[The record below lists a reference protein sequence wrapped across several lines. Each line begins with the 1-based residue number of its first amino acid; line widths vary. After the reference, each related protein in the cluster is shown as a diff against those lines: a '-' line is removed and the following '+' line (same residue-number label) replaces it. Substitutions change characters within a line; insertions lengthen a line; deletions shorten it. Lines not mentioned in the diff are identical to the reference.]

1 MALTECFECGKK
13 ISDIAPA
20 CPSCGAPSKATT
32 SSVTIERIPADLTPV
47 KKLLGVVVM
56 GLAVLALISKFLSDL
71 SPATK
76 EKSLEEQ
83 GIYLD
88 SSASYVAVDAQVGCS
103 SNFSDDKKEDLFNS
117 NYRNRWME
125 WQGEITLLEAGEM
138 SLNVDGKGTQ
148 DLSVKFDDP
157 SAGYDLKKGSLVTVK
172 FLMTSAG
179 GCFLPFAGER
189 ARVINWPKS

>member
-1 MALTECFECGKK
+1 MALIECFECGKK

-20 CPSCGAPSKATT
+20 CPSCGAPSKADNPKGRG
-32 SSVTIERIPADLTPV
+32 ERIPANLNPV
-47 KKLLGVVVM
+47 KKLFVIVFWCVVGLVVLG
-56 GLAVLALISKFLSDL
+56 LIASKGKHT
-71 SPATK
+71 PK
-76 EKSLEEQ
+76 EKTLEEQ

-88 SSASYVAVDAQVGCS
+88 SSASYAALDAQVGCS

-157 SAGYDLKKGSLVTVK
+157 SAGYDQKKGSLVTVK
-172 FLMTSAG
+172 FLMTRAG
-179 GCFLPFAGER
+179 GCFLPFSGVR
-189 ARVINWPKS
+189 ARVVNWPQS